1 MKVDVS
7 TAHDVK
13 VISRRWAI
21 VLAASHKIVMALVGI
36 GIAVVIYTECLHDK
50 DCHPVAVAFFALLS
64 LTCFYSAGLPVDKLV
79 NAELVKK
86 SQ

>member
-1 MKVDVS
+1 MKVDIS

-21 VLAASHKIVMALVGI
+21 VLAALHKLVMAIAGI
-36 GIAVVIYTECLHDK
+36 GIALLIYFECLHDK
-50 DCHPVAVAFFALLS
+50 DCNPVAVGFFALLS